1 MDDVESKDMMM
12 CTLLFGALGLKYN
25 HIIQI
30 GGNFGNLPRL
40 IEGIVDYSKWTIVD
54 DPNKIKIQKWF
65 LEQELKINFNKIE
78 FISCNEFSKWQKS
91 LKEADLSIGI
101 HSLSKFSMED
111 FKDYYRGVIMKCKNL
126 FFVAYKDKVNCK
138 LDLIAK
144 NFSPLGTLYTEN
156 ESITNTI
163 FQRK

>member
-1 MDDVESKDMMM
+1 MQVDFKKEFIKLRGESRPMNRKIMDRARALNLPLFSRILKKGRSQLGCSSPRPLDDVESKDMMM

-65 LEQELKINFNKIE
+65 LEQELKINFNREGLGITLGRSFLKNIDITFYRYENKITTTP
-78 FISCNEFSKWQKS
+78 
-91 LKEADLSIGI
+91 A
-101 HSLSKFSMED
+101 
-111 FKDYYRGVIMKCKNL
+111 
-126 FFVAYKDKVNCK
+126 NC
-138 LDLIAK
+138 
-144 NFSPLGTLYTEN
+144 T
-156 ESITNTI
+156 TN
-163 FQRK
+163 